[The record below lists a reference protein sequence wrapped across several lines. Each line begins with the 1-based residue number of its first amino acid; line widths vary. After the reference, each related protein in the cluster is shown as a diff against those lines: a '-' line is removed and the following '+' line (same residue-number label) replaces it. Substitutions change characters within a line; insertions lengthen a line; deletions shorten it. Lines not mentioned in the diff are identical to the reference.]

1 MFGQRKYFSNFQQ
14 GFSLNFEKKIT
25 RSSEQDYPRK
35 MFQLLLAQIQ
45 NSSSRSSNTH
55 CNLYSNDVSN
65 IRIVRFPIPRTV
77 QFQVPSLVSGPTGR
91 LVLESLFVLDNGGCG
106 VGRGKVRVPAQQQP
120 DLTLLMARLAVI
132 ATVLPPP
139 GHAER
144 RSIKSEI
151 AQDDIRDRTCFR
163 FRETVIESCIS
174 VDG

>member
-1 MFGQRKYFSNFQQ
+1 
-14 GFSLNFEKKIT
+14 
-25 RSSEQDYPRK
+25 
-35 MFQLLLAQIQ
+35 MFQLLLAQVQ
-45 NSSSRSSNTH
+45 NSSSRSSNTR

-106 VGRGKVRVPAQQQP
+106 VGREKVRVPAQQQP

-132 ATVLPPP
+132 ATVLPLP

-163 FRETVIESCIS
+163 FRDRHRELHFCQWVNFLRKDCVQTVTMRLIYLQQLRLEKI
-174 VDG
+174 DGTQST